1 MSEINKYRNY
11 DDLMQSAQICAATAT
26 ILRVALGQ
34 MCAVNALCESKVFAD
49 SRAKKVIP
57 NVHAVLKDLETAYY
71 GFEKKAL
78 SMKPKKS
85 CTQ

>member
-34 MCAVNALCESKVFAD
+34 MCAVNALCETDVFND
-49 SRAKKVIP
+49 KRAKKVIP
-57 NVHAVLKDLETAYY
+57 NVHAVLKDLETAFY
-71 GFEKKAL
+71 GYEKKAL
-78 SMKPKKS
+78 SLKPEK
-85 CTQ
+85 